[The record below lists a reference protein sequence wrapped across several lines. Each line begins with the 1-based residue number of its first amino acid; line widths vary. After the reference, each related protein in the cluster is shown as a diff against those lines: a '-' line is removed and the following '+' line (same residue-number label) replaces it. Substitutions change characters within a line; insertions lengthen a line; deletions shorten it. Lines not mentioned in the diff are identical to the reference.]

1 MTMAEKKDITSITI
15 ISNV

>member
-1 MTMAEKKDITSITI
+1 MAEKKDITSITI